1 MRVSD
6 EFCSILTQNY
16 LLLKYYLSN
25 IETIKNQDVSSFL
38 KASQIKTDIMF
49 SKQVEYWDFF
59 YVKFVFIL
67 ELLARIVIR
76 LVTILCFTILN
87 DCCFVASS
95 VTIFQLHFSMCKN
108 NMRSHNVS
116 YKISQCEFTV
126 LYVLKIHKVLHYID
140 GIKPWF
146 IEQILFSHYT

>member
-6 EFCSILTQNY
+6 EFCSILTHNY

-59 YVKFVFIL
+59 YVKFVFVL

-76 LVTILCFTILN
+76 LVTILCLYWSSWPGKLSDWWVFCVYIGALGK
-87 DCCFVASS
+87 DSYQIGDYFVFHNIEWLLFCSIIS
-95 VTIFQLHFSMCKN
+95 N
-108 NMRSHNVS
+108 N
-116 YKISQCEFTV
+116 ISTTF
-126 LYVLKIHKVLHYID
+126 
-140 GIKPWF
+140 
-146 IEQILFSHYT
+146 